1 VSQAYPYESSRAP
14 AAPAL
19 RSLRTRLKGAVI
31 EPGRDGWDAAA
42 QAFNLT
48 VVQQPALVALP
59 ADAADVIEIVD
70 FARANGMQVAAQRT
84 GHNAEPLG
92 ALDDVILVK
101 TDNLKGVE
109 IDADRRIARVGA
121 GSKWADVVPPAS
133 DLGLAALHGSTADV
147 SVAGY
152 SLGGGVGWYARKLG
166 LSANSI
172 AAIELVTADG
182 RLRRV
187 DADNDADL
195 FWALRGGGG
204 SYGIV
209 TALEVELY
217 SIPDL
222 YAGVLFFPWERSSE
236 VLHAWLEWT
245 ATVPDEITSV
255 GRILQF
261 PPLDEIPEP
270 LRGGKFVIVEAV
282 YMGDEASGS
291 DLLKPLRELGPAM
304 DTFALVAPAD
314 LAELHMDPPEPVP
327 YTGEGQMLGPLDGEA
342 IDRFVAAAGPESGSP
357 LVSAE
362 IRHVGGALSRPQ
374 PHHGALSTLD
384 ADYLTFAVGMV
395 LNEEM
400 YRANRSQLD
409 KVAEAL
415 GPYDNGRSYLN
426 FAERR
431 TDPAR
436 FYTASVYRRLRQVK
450 RAVDPTDLFRANHP
464 IAPA

>member
-1 VSQAYPYESSRAP
+1 VSQAFPYESLRVSP
-14 AAPAL
+14 VPAL

-31 EPGRDGWDAAA
+31 EPGRDGWDVAT

-48 VVQQPALVALP
+48 VVQQPALVVLP
-59 ADAADVIEIVD
+59 ADAEDVIEIVE

-84 GHNAEPLG
+84 GHNAGPLG

-101 TDNLKGVE
+101 TDDLKGVE
-109 IDADRRIARVGA
+109 IDAERRIARAGA

-152 SLGGGVGWYARKLG
+152 SLGGGVGWYSRKLG
-166 LSANSI
+166 LATNSI

-187 DADNDADL
+187 DAVDDPDL

-204 SYGIV
+204 NFGIV

-217 SIPDL
+217 SIPDI
-222 YAGVLFFPWERSSE
+222 YAGVLFFPWERSSD
-236 VLHAWLEWT
+236 VLHTWLEWT
-245 ATVPDEITSV
+245 AGVPDEVTSI

-261 PPLDEIPEP
+261 PPLEEIPEP
-270 LRGGKFVIVEAV
+270 LRGGRFAVVEAV
-282 YMGDEASGS
+282 YMGDEASGA

-304 DTFALVAPAD
+304 DTFAMVAPAD
-314 LAELHMDPPEPVP
+314 IAELHMDPPQPVP
-327 YTGEGQMLGPLDGEA
+327 YIGEGQMLGPLDGVA

-374 PHHGALSTLD
+374 PHHGALSTLE

-395 LNEEM
+395 LNDDM

-431 TDPAR
+431 VDSAR
-436 FYTASVYRRLRQVK
+436 FYTPSVYRRLREVR
-450 RAVDPTDLFRANHP
+450 RAFDPADLFRANHP

>member
-1 VSQAYPYESSRAP
+1 
-14 AAPAL
+14 L
-19 RSLRTRLKGAVI
+19 RRRLKGTVI
-31 EPGRDGWDAAA
+31 EPGRYGWDTAT

-59 ADAADVIEIVD
+59 ADAEDVIEIVE

-101 TDNLKGVE
+101 TDDLKGVE
-109 IDADRRIARVGA
+109 IDAERRIARVGA

-133 DLGLAALHGSTADV
+133 DLGLAALHGSTPDV

-166 LSANSI
+166 LSTNSI
-172 AAIELVTADG
+172 AAIELITADG

-187 DADNDADL
+187 DAVDDPDL

-204 SYGIV
+204 NFGIV
-209 TALEVELY
+209 TALEVELH
-217 SIPDL
+217 SIPDI

-236 VLHAWLEWT
+236 VLHSWLEWT
-245 ATVPDEITSV
+245 ATVPDEVTSV

-261 PPLDEIPEP
+261 PPFEEIPEP
-270 LRGGKFVIVEAV
+270 LRGGKFAIVEAV

-291 DLLKPLRELGPAM
+291 DLLKPLRELGPVM
-304 DTFALVAPAD
+304 DTFAMVAPAGI
-314 LAELHMDPPEPVP
+314 AELHMDPPQPVP

-342 IDRFVAAAGPESGSP
+342 IERFVAAAGPGSGSQ
-357 LVSAE
+357 LVSSE

-395 LNEEM
+395 MNEEM
-400 YRANRSQLD
+400 HRAHRSQLD

-431 TDPAR
+431 IDPAR
-436 FYTASVYRRLRQVK
+436 FYTPSVYRRLREVK
-450 RAVDPTDLFRANHP
+450 RAFDPADLFRANHP